1 MSRHTGADK
10 DTEKLIRSARK
21 QGWDVS
27 ITRGNHVK
35 FIPPHN
41 GGIIFGSLTGSITGQ
56 RKLGAQL
63 RKAGLAA

>member
-1 MSRHTGADK
+1 MGKLTGADK
-10 DTEKLIRSARK
+10 DTEKLIRAARK

-27 ITRGNHVK
+27 VTRGNHIK
-35 FIPPHN
+35 FVPPGC
-41 GGIIFGSLTGSITGQ
+41 GGIIFGSLTGSVTGQ